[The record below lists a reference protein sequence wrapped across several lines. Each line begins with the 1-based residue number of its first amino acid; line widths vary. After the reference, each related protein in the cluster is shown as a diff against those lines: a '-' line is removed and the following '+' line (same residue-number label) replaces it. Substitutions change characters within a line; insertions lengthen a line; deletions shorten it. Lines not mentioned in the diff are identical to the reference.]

1 MLSCKDVSENV
12 TDHLEGTSSF
22 LDRILL
28 RLHLLLCQHC
38 RRFVRQF
45 KIAVSVS
52 GRIGKTVDEPSDEDI
67 DDLLRK
73 LKTRN

>member
-12 TDHLEGTSSF
+12 TDHLEGKSSF

-38 RRFVRQF
+38 RRFVCQF
-45 KIAVSVS
+45 QIAVSVS
-52 GRIGKTVDEPSDEDI
+52 GRIGKTVDEPSDIDI